1 MAGHI
6 RRREIESG
14 TRYYPVLEVDG
25 KQRTFGSY
33 KTKRDALAKL
43 REVEK
48 KAADGS
54 LDQENPTF
62 AELAAVW
69 LESIK
74 LEVKAS
80 AYDDY
85 ALVVRVHLNPV
96 FGKTRIQKVT
106 TRDVDKFRTAKA
118 AETRKDGTPYS
129 ARRVNKCL
137 SVMGAIF
144 RYAVEKKDLRESP
157 VTGVKKLKVETEEM
171 RYLTPGEIRRLLDAA
186 SPPLYPIVCAA
197 IWTGLRQGELFGLK
211 WSDVDLVK
219 RKVTVRRAYH
229 PQYGF
234 TTPKSKLSRR
244 KVDLSGAL
252 VDVLTTHRAKTAG
265 LADDLVFRNQA
276 GNPIDYH
283 NIVRREFHDA
293 LDQAGL
299 EHIRWHDLRHTYA
312 ALLIDRDVNIKRI
325 QRLMGHADIGTTL
338 NTYGHLLPDSEDG
351 IGDKLD
357 DLIFPEG
364 RQAVTG
370 TGGKVIDFKER
381 ERQHTGE

>member
-6 RRREIESG
+6 RKRERGSG
-14 TRYYPVLEVDG
+14 VRYYPTLEIDG
-25 KQRTFGSY
+25 VQRTFGSFTS
-33 KTKRDALAKL
+33 KGAAEKKL
-43 REVEK
+43 REVER
-48 KAADGS
+48 KAADGT

-62 AELAAVW
+62 AELADVW

-85 ALVVRVHLNPV
+85 ALVVRVHLDPV
-96 FGKTRIQKVT
+96 FGKTRIQKIT

-137 SVMGAIF
+137 SVLGAIF
-144 RYAVEKKDLRESP
+144 RYAVDKKYLRESP
-157 VTGVKKLKVETEEM
+157 VNGIKKLKVETEEM
-171 RYLTPGEIRRLLDAA
+171 RYLTPGEIRRLLDAS
-186 SPPLYPIVCAA
+186 SPTLYPIVYTAV
-197 IWTGLRQGELFGLK
+197 WTGLRQGELFGLK
-211 WSDVDLVK
+211 WSDVDLVN
-219 RKVTVRRAYH
+219 RKLTVRRAYH

-244 KVDLSGAL
+244 KVDLSNGL
-252 VDVLTTHRAKTAG
+252 VDVLTAHRAKTAG
-265 LADDLVFRNQA
+265 LADDLVFRNKA
-276 GNPIDYH
+276 GNPVDYH
-283 NIVRREFHDA
+283 LVTRRDFHDA
-293 LDQAGL
+293 LDGAEL

-312 ALLIDRDVNIKRI
+312 ALLIDQDVNVKRI

-357 DLIFPEG
+357 DLIYPDGQRET
-364 RQAVTG
+364 A
-370 TGGKVIDFKER
+370 GGLIRVK
-381 ERQHTGE
+381 

>member
-6 RRREIESG
+6 RKRERGSG
-14 TRYYPVLEVDG
+14 VRYYPTLEIDG
-25 KQRTFGSY
+25 VQRTFGSFTS
-33 KTKRDALAKL
+33 KGAAEKKL
-43 REVEK
+43 REVER
-48 KAADGS
+48 KAADGT

-62 AELAAVW
+62 AELADVW

-85 ALVVRVHLNPV
+85 ALVVRVHLNPT
-96 FGKTRIQKVT
+96 FGKTRIQKIT

-137 SVMGAIF
+137 SVLGAIF
-144 RYAVEKKDLRESP
+144 RYAVDKKYLRESP
-157 VTGVKKLKVETEEM
+157 VNGIKKLKVETEEM
-171 RYLTPGEIRRLLDAA
+171 RYLTPGEIRRLLDAS
-186 SPPLYPIVCAA
+186 SPTLYPIVYAA
-197 IWTGLRQGELFGLK
+197 VWTGLRQGELFGLK
-211 WSDVDLVK
+211 WSDVDLVN
-219 RKVTVRRAYH
+219 RKLTVRRAYH

-244 KVDLSGAL
+244 KVDLSNGL
-252 VDVLTTHRAKTAG
+252 VEVLTEHRAKTAG
-265 LADDLVFRNQA
+265 VADDLVFRNKA
-276 GNPIDYH
+276 GNPVDYH
-283 NIVRREFHDA
+283 LVTRRDFHDA
-293 LDQAGL
+293 LDGAGL
-299 EHIRWHDLRHTYA
+299 EHLRWHDLRHTYA
-312 ALLIDRDVNIKRI
+312 ALLIDQDVNVKRI

-357 DLIFPEG
+357 DLIYPDGQQE
-364 RQAVTG
+364 
-370 TGGKVIDFKER
+370 TGGLRRVK
-381 ERQHTGE
+381 